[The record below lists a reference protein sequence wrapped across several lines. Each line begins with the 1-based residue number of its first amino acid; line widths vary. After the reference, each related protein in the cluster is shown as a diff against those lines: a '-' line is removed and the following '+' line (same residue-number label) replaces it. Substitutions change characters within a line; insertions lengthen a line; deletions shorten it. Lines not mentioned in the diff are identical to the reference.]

1 MNLAYLDVRHRLG
14 RFIGTSLGV
23 ALLFAVVLAMAGIYL
38 GLVDDATILV
48 RSVHTDLWVV
58 QQGTRGPFADGSR
71 LDPSIAAR
79 VAAMPSV
86 KQARAFTF
94 QVLQRQQADRSLRF
108 ALVGLDFPV
117 DRGEDLAITRG
128 RAIGQPHGEIIADA
142 SLGLAI
148 GDVIHVAREELRVVG
163 LTKQVLASGGD
174 GLIFATVADAQLLAE
189 DTPSDA
195 IRAERERR
203 TERLRQ
209 TDLGRAQPG
218 LEALTGDPD
227 FHAPAIASPPI
238 AAVLVDVAAGRVE
251 AVKAALAEWPD
262 TSVFTTAQQER
273 LLLDGVVEKPRKQ
286 LALFAV
292 ILVVT
297 SSLLI
302 GAVVYMMTLDKTHE
316 IAVLKLIGASPS
328 RIGGMVLQQ
337 ALAIGVV
344 GYSIAVAIGVQAFPH
359 FPRRVVLTPETILA
373 VFALVLAI
381 STVASLLGIAHALRV
396 DPARALE
403 G

>member
-94 QVLQRQQADRSLRF
+94 QVLQRQHADRSLRF

-148 GDVIHVAREELRVVG
+148 GNLYFKYKPLGYRA
-163 LTKQVLASGGD
+163 QVMATVSGGM
-174 GLIFATVADAQLLAE
+174 
-189 DTPSDA
+189 
-195 IRAERERR
+195 R
-203 TERLRQ
+203 
-209 TDLGRAQPG
+209 
-218 LEALTGDPD
+218 
-227 FHAPAIASPPI
+227 
-238 AAVLVDVAAGRVE
+238 
-251 AVKAALAEWPD
+251 
-262 TSVFTTAQQER
+262 
-273 LLLDGVVEKPRKQ
+273 
-286 LALFAV
+286 
-292 ILVVT
+292 
-297 SSLLI
+297 
-302 GAVVYMMTLDKTHE
+302 
-316 IAVLKLIGASPS
+316 
-328 RIGGMVLQQ
+328 
-337 ALAIGVV
+337 
-344 GYSIAVAIGVQAFPH
+344 
-359 FPRRVVLTPETILA
+359 
-373 VFALVLAI
+373 
-381 STVASLLGIAHALRV
+381 
-396 DPARALE
+396 
-403 G
+403 

>member
-48 RSVHTDLWVV
+48 RSVRTNLWVV
-58 QQGTRGPFADGSR
+58 QQGTRGPFADMSR
-71 LDPSIAAR
+71 LDPSIVAR

-86 KQARAFTF
+86 KRARAFTY
-94 QVLQRQQADRSLRF
+94 QVMQREHAGRSLRF
-108 ALVGLDFPV
+108 ALVGLDFPI
-117 DRGEDLAITRG
+117 DRGDALALTHG
-128 RAIGQPHGEIIADA
+128 RPIAQPHGEIIADA

-148 GDVIHVAREELRVVG
+148 GDTLHVAREALRVVG
-163 LTKQVLASGGD
+163 LTKQLLASGGD

-209 TDLGRAQPG
+209 TDLGRAQPA
-218 LEALTGDPD
+218 LEQLTADPD
-227 FHAPAIASPPI
+227 FRPPVLASPPI
-238 AAVLVDVAAGRVE
+238 AAVLVDVEPARAE
-251 AVKAALAEWPD
+251 AVMASLAQWPD
-262 TSVFTTAQQER
+262 TSVFTSAEQEQ
-273 LLLDGVVEKPRKQ
+273 LLLDGVVDKPRKQ

-302 GAVVYMMTLDKTHE
+302 GAVVYMMTLDKTHD
-316 IAVLKLIGASPS
+316 IAVLKLMGASPW
-328 RIGGMVLQQ
+328 RLGGLVLQQ

-344 GYSIAVAIGVQAFPH
+344 GYGIAVAIGVQAFPH
-359 FPRRVVLTPETILA
+359 FPRRVVLTQDTILG
-373 VFALVLAI
+373 VFALVLTI
-381 STVASLLGIAHALRV
+381 STVASILGIVHALRV

>member
-48 RSVHTDLWVV
+48 RSVRTNLWVV
-58 QQGTRGPFADGSR
+58 QRGTRGPFADMSR
-71 LDPSIAAR
+71 LDPSIVAR

-86 KQARAFTF
+86 KRARAFTY
-94 QVLQRQQADRSLRF
+94 QVMQREHAGRSLRF

-117 DRGEDLAITRG
+117 DCGEALALTHG
-128 RAIGQPHGEIIADA
+128 RPIVQPHGEIIADA

-148 GDVIHVAREELRVVG
+148 GDTLHVAREELRVVG
-163 LTKQVLASGGD
+163 LTKQLLASGGD
-174 GLIFATVADAQLLAE
+174 GLIFASVADAQLLAE

-209 TDLGRAQPG
+209 TDLGRAQPA

-227 FHAPAIASPPI
+227 FRAPALASSPI
-238 AAVLVDVAAGRVE
+238 AAVLVDVEPARAD
-251 AVKAALAEWPD
+251 AVMASLAQWPD
-262 TSVFTTAQQER
+262 TSVFTSAEQEQ
-273 LLLDGVVEKPRKQ
+273 LLLDGVVDKPRKQ

-302 GAVVYMMTLDKTHE
+302 GAVVYMMTLDKTHD
-316 IAVLKLIGASPS
+316 IAVLKLMGASPW
-328 RIGGMVLQQ
+328 RLGGLVLQQ

-344 GYSIAVAIGVQAFPH
+344 GYGIAVAIGVQAFPH
-359 FPRRVVLTPETILA
+359 FPRRVVLTEDTVMG
-373 VFALVLAI
+373 VFALVLTI
-381 STVASLLGIAHALRV
+381 STVASILGIVHALRV

>member
-14 RFIGTSLGV
+14 RFIGTSVGV

-48 RSVHTDLWVV
+48 RSVRTNLWVV
-58 QQGTRGPFADGSR
+58 QQGTRGPFADMSR
-71 LDPSIAAR
+71 LDPTIVSR

-86 KQARAFTF
+86 NRARAFTY
-94 QVLQRQQADRSLRF
+94 QVMQREHAGRSLRF
-108 ALVGLDFPV
+108 ALVGLDFPI
-117 DRGEDLAITRG
+117 DLGEALALTRG
-128 RAIGQPHGEIIADA
+128 RPIAQPHGEIIADA

-148 GDVIHVAREELRVVG
+148 GDTLPVAREELHVVG
-163 LTKQVLASGGD
+163 LTKQLLASGGD

-209 TDLGRAQPG
+209 TDLGRAQPA
-218 LEALTGDPD
+218 LEGLTGDPD
-227 FHAPAIASPPI
+227 FRAPVLASPPI
-238 AAVLVDVAAGRVE
+238 AAVLVDVEPVRVD
-251 AVKAALAEWPD
+251 AVMASLAEWPD
-262 TSVFTTAQQER
+262 TSVFTSAQQEQ
-273 LLLDGVVEKPRKQ
+273 LLLDGVVDKPRKQ

-302 GAVVYMMTLDKTHE
+302 GAVVYMMTLDKTHD
-316 IAVLKLIGASPS
+316 IAVLKLMGASPW
-328 RIGGMVLQQ
+328 RLGGMVLQQ

-344 GYSIAVAIGVQAFPH
+344 GYGIAVAIGVQAFPH
-359 FPRRVVLTPETILA
+359 FPRRVVLTQETILG
-373 VFALVLAI
+373 VFALVLTI
-381 STVASLLGIAHALRV
+381 STLASLMGIAHALRV